1 MKVAVMGAG
10 GIGSYLGAMLARNGV
25 EVTLVCRGRH
35 LAAIRAHGVCVSS
48 PSEKFS
54 VRVRAS
60 DRPEGEHD
68 VVIQAVKLYD
78 LAAAT
83 RQMLPM
89 VAPRTLVI
97 PIQNGVTAAEEV
109 GAIVP
114 PQNVVGGTVFIN
126 AHVTAPGVV
135 TSKSEMN
142 TFCFGEFNNE
152 KTERVARF
160 AERCRN
166 AGIDARVP
174 ADIRAEQWRKFIPV
188 AGLSAMA
195 SLCRQPIG
203 PIVQDPALKA
213 LYRQAMQEVADL
225 AQAKGIGLE
234 PDIVERT
241 LALAARYKYDAKVSM
256 LEDLEAGKPL
266 ELEWLSGYV
275 SREAA
280 KLGARAPFHDMAHAC
295 LRFFNR

>member
-1 MKVAVMGAG
+1 MGAG
-10 GIGSYLGAMLARNGV
+10 GIGSYLGAMLARSGV

-35 LAAIRAHGVCVSS
+35 LDAIRARGVSISS
-48 PSEKFS
+48 PNESFS
-54 VRVRAS
+54 VRVRAT
-60 DRPEGEHD
+60 DRPEIEHD

-78 LAAAT
+78 LAAST

-89 VAPRTLVI
+89 VGARTMVI
-97 PIQNGVTAAEEV
+97 PIQNGVTAADEV
-109 GAIVP
+109 GAIVSP
-114 PQNVVGGTVFIN
+114 RKVVGGTVFIN
-126 AHVTAPGVV
+126 SHLTAPGVV
-135 TSKSEMN
+135 TSKSEMS
-142 TFCFGEFNNE
+142 TFCCGELHNE

-160 AERCRN
+160 AELCRN

-174 ADIRAEQWRKFIPV
+174 ADIRAEQWRKFVPV

-203 PIVQDPALKA
+203 PILHDPALKA

-225 AQAKGIGLE
+225 AQAKGIELE
-234 PDIVERT
+234 PDIVERM
-241 LALAARYKYDAKVSM
+241 LALAVRYKYDAKVSM

-275 SREAA
+275 SRESA

-295 LRFFNR
+295 LKFFNR